1 MDIFKVA
8 GTAIV
13 TVILTVTVKSIKPEL
28 GLQVALAG
36 GAVLLLL
43 LISELSGIV
52 GALKG
57 VFSGFVTDLETVQ
70 RVIKVVGIAYVGQIA
85 ADICRDSGET
95 ALASKTEICAR
106 VLIASAALPTL
117 VKLLKLLTALIEKYL

>member
-1 MDIFKVA
+1 MDIFRVA
-8 GTAIV
+8 GMAIV
-13 TVILTVTVKSIKPEL
+13 TVVLTITVKSIKPEL

-57 VFSGFVTDLETVQ
+57 LFSGLGTDLSTVQ
-70 RVIKVVGIAYVGQIA
+70 LVIKVVGIAYVGQIA

-117 VKLLKLLTALIEKYL
+117 IKLLGSLTELIEKYL